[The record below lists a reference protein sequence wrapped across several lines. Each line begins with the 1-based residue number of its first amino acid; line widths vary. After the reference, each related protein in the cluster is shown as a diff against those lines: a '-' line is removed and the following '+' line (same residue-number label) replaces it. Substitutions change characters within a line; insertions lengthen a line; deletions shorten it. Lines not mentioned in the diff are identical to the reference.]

1 MQERSTWIDT
11 GSDISVRRQCALAGV
26 ARSSWYY
33 QPRGES
39 EENLLYMRLIDEQYL
54 KTPFYGSPRMCWVL
68 RQKGYNVNEKR
79 VSRLMKVMGLQ
90 AIYPKKNLSKAAPGH
105 KIYPYLLRGLKIDG
119 PDQVW
124 STDITYIRMLRGFLY
139 LCAVIDWHSRVV
151 LSWRLSNTMDVDFCI
166 ETLEDALGSGIK
178 PEIFNTDQG
187 SQFTSPKF
195 TQVLLDHKVQISMD
209 GRGRALDNVFIER
222 LWRDVKYEHVFLHEY
237 ENGADLYKGLEAY
250 FHFRN
255 KERPHE
261 ALGYKIPWDVYTKS
275 SLFVP

>member
-1 MQERSTWIDT
+1 M
-11 GSDISVRRQCALAGV
+11 
-26 ARSSWYY
+26 
-33 QPRGES
+33 
-39 EENLLYMRLIDEQYL
+39 
-54 KTPFYGSPRMCWVL
+54 
-68 RQKGYNVNEKR
+68 
-79 VSRLMKVMGLQ
+79 
-90 AIYPKKNLSKAAPGH
+90 
-105 KIYPYLLRGLKIDG
+105 
-119 PDQVW
+119 
-124 STDITYIRMLRGFLY
+124 
-139 LCAVIDWHSRVV
+139 CAVIDWHSRAV

-166 ETLEDALGSGIK
+166 GTLEDALESGIK

-195 TQVLLDHKVQISMD
+195 TQVLLDNRVQISMD

-261 ALGYKIPWDVYTKS
+261 ALGYKIPWDVYTQS
-275 SLFVP
+275 SLFVS